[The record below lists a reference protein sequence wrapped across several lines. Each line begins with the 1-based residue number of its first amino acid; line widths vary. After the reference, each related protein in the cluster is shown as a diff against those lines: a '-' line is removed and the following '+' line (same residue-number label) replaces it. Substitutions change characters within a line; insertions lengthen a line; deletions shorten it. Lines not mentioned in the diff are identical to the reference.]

1 MVEFFSKFWT
11 QLVETSNSIPT
22 GKKVAMGAVAAIV
35 LSGVLGVAYF
45 ANRPD
50 YSVLFANL
58 SPDDTSAITAR
69 LTEKQVPYKLAQD
82 GQAIMVPT
90 DKALELRLEMAT
102 SGLPSGGV
110 VGYEVFD
117 KSTFGMTE
125 FVQQLNL
132 KRALQGELARTIGQF
147 REIQSARVHIAI
159 PEKRLFTD
167 DQTKPTAS
175 VVLKLASGRRLAGEK
190 VKGIVH
196 LVASSVENL
205 PPENVTVVD
214 VDGNVLA
221 GGEPSDETALLS
233 STQFEYRSNLE
244 KNLEKRISSMLESVV
259 GQGKV
264 VTRVSA
270 EIDFTRTER
279 TEKKFDP
286 NSQVARSEQRVE
298 QKSVGEQAPL
308 GVPGVQSN
316 VPGSEAAAQ
325 TAGTPATTS
334 NNQETVN
341 YEINETTQHVVE
353 AVGTVK
359 RLSIAVAVDGKY
371 EEKDGQRE
379 FAPRSEEDVRRLT
392 QLVKTAA
399 GFVEARGDTVV
410 VESAPFDMSRFEG
423 DITEAK
429 AEADRQFYAEIIKYA
444 GIGILAV
451 VIFMFIARPIIRSL
465 TSANREL
472 EALRALPQTVQQMEA
487 KYGVSAEEEKDYR
500 QRVRDVIARDPKAAA
515 EMVREWLNT
524 RR

>member
-22 GKKVAMGAVAAIV
+22 GKKVAMGAVALIV

-58 SPDDTSAITAR
+58 SPEDTSAITAR
-69 LTEKQVPYKLAQD
+69 LTERQVPYKLAQD
-82 GQAIMVPT
+82 GQAIMVPA

-159 PEKRLFTD
+159 PEKRLFTE

-233 STQFEYRSNLE
+233 STQFEYRANME
-244 KNLEKRISSMLESVV
+244 KSLEKRITSMLESVA

-286 NSQVARSEQRVE
+286 NSQVARSEQRAE
-298 QKSVGEQAPL
+298 QKSVGEQAPM

-316 VPGSEAAAQ
+316 VPGAEAAAPS
-325 TAGTPATTS
+325 AGTPATSS
-334 NNQETVN
+334 NSQETVN

-353 AVGTVK
+353 
-359 RLSIAVAVDGKY
+359 
-371 EEKDGQRE
+371 
-379 FAPRSEEDVRRLT
+379 
-392 QLVKTAA
+392 A

-429 AEADRQFYAEIIKYA
+429 AEADRQFYAEVIKYA

-451 VIFMFIARPIIRSL
+451 VLFMFIARPIVRSL
-465 TSANREL
+465 TSSSREL

-515 EMVREWLNT
+515 EMIREWLNT